1 MKNKTDFF
9 IPLHKKHPLFQ
20 SCIESIVEFYCPK
33 NIYIATS
40 ISEIDK
46 LKKCITSWKM
56 NTTKFV
62 FLEEENFFVNQYGFT
77 KEYINDNWYTYKDD
91 KSREFG
97 WWYQQILKLGTVN
110 VIPEISDPFIVWDSD
125 LIPVKKWDIY
135 PTDSFPFYR
144 FALLQEKE
152 KSLFN
157 KLQYTESLSYLL
169 KMDELF
175 PKDDKEQNNEQQE
188 NVIGTFVPH
197 HFVFHHKVIETFIKH
212 VENIHKSE
220 KNKTWIETIV
230 TLSKDFYRF
239 SEYKNIATFMSYYF
253 DELLHYHS
261 FKEYGEKGIRIR
273 DTDEAQLYLKKISE
287 KNSVS
292 YTDFCDFVSKNY
304 SDEDAPS
311 YIQVE
316 HL

>member
-20 SCIESIVEFYCPK
+20 SCIESIVDFYSPRI
-33 NIYIATS
+33 IYIATS
-40 ISEIDK
+40 ISEIEK
-46 LKKCITSWKM
+46 LKKCIQFWEIQ
-56 NTTKFV
+56 TTNIF
-62 FLEEENFFVNQYGFT
+62 FLEEEYFFVNQYGFT
-77 KEYINDNWYTYKDD
+77 KEYIMDNWYTYKDD

-97 WWYQQILKLGTVN
+97 WWYQQILKLGALN
-110 VIPEISDPFIVWDSD
+110 VIPEISDPFVVWDSD

-135 PTDSFPFYR
+135 PTDSEPFYR

-152 KSLFN
+152 RSLFN

-169 KMDELF
+169 ELNELF
-175 PKDDKEQNNEQQE
+175 PKDEQEKDEQE
-188 NVIGTFVPH
+188 KDVVGTFVPH
-197 HFVFHHKVIETFIKH
+197 HFVFHHRVIKSFIKH
-212 VENIHKSE
+212 IENIHHSDK
-220 KNKTWIETIV
+220 KQTWIETIV

-253 DELLHYHS
+253 DELLVYHP

-273 DTDEAQLYLKKISE
+273 DTEEAQLYLKKISD
-287 KNSVS
+287 KDSIS
-292 YTDFCDFVSKNY
+292 YNTFCDFVSKNY
-304 SDEDAPS
+304 DTNDTPS

>member
-1 MKNKTDFF
+1 MEKKTDFF

-20 SCIESIVEFYCPK
+20 SCIESIVDFYCPRI
-33 NIYIATS
+33 IYIATS

-46 LKKCITSWKM
+46 LKELISSWKIH
-56 NTTKFV
+56 TTNIF
-62 FLEEENFFVNQYGFT
+62 FLEEEYFFVNQYGFT
-77 KEYINDNWYTYKDD
+77 KEHIKENWYTYKDD
-91 KSREFG
+91 TSREFG
-97 WWYQQILKLGTVN
+97 WWYQQILKLGVVN
-110 VIPEISDPFIVWDSD
+110 IVPEISDPFVVWDSD
-125 LIPVKKWDIY
+125 LIPVKKWEIY
-135 PTDSFPFYR
+135 PTDSAPFYR

-169 KMDELF
+169 QLKELF
-175 PKDDKEQNNEQQE
+175 PSEETA
-188 NVIGTFVPH
+188 GTFVPH
-197 HFVFHHKVIETFIKH
+197 HFVFHHKVIKSFIKRI
-212 VENIHKSE
+212 ENIHHPE
-220 KNKTWIETIV
+220 KKQTWVETIV

-253 DELLHYHS
+253 DELLVYHP

-273 DTDEAQLYLKKISE
+273 DTDEAQMYLKKIS
-287 KNSVS
+287 KKDSVS

-304 SDEDAPS
+304 SEEDTPS

>member
-20 SCIESIVEFYCPK
+20 SCIESIVDFYSPRI
-33 NIYIATS
+33 IYIVTS
-40 ISEIDK
+40 ISEIDT
-46 LKKCITSWKM
+46 LKKSILSWKIH
-56 NTTKFV
+56 TTNIF
-62 FLEEENFFVNQYGFT
+62 FLEEEFFFVNQYGFT
-77 KEYINDNWYTYKDD
+77 KEHIKENWYTYKDD

-97 WWYQQILKLGTVN
+97 WWYQQVLKLGVTN
-110 VIPEISDPFIVWDSD
+110 VIPEISDPFVVWDSD

-135 PTDSFPFYR
+135 PTDSVPFYR
-144 FALLQEKE
+144 FALLQDRE

-169 KMDELF
+169 QLDELF
-175 PKDDKEQNNEQQE
+175 PKEVKEEE
-188 NVIGTFVPH
+188 TVGTFVPH
-197 HFVFHHKVIETFIKH
+197 HFVFHHKVIKSFISH
-212 VENIHKSE
+212 VENIHNPE
-220 KNKTWIETIV
+220 KNQTWIETVV

-253 DELLHYHS
+253 DELLVYHP

-273 DTDEAQLYLKKISE
+273 DTDEAHLYLKKITD
-287 KNSVS
+287 KDSVS
-292 YTDFCDFVSKNY
+292 YSDFCEFVSKNY
-304 SDEDAPS
+304 SEEDTPS
-311 YIQVE
+311 YVQLE